1 MAKRVTKKIQTT
13 KQPNKPVSKKI
24 RFGLWFILVCSVIL
38 FSWYIIHTL
47 KLQKEEE
54 QAEAAVYDAFGTD
67 IPIRYPIHGIDVSSH
82 QNSISWRK
90 VAAMNVKKVKMSF
103 AFMKATEG
111 LGNTDENYKRN
122 YANAKKAG
130 MTCGAYH
137 FFLATKSGV
146 VQANNFIKSTSLA
159 KGDLPPVV
167 DVEQL
172 YGVAPFT
179 MRNRLKEYLQ
189 TIEAAYKIKPII
201 YSYVDFY
208 EHFLGK
214 EFDEYPLWVAHYEEK
229 DKPRIGRDWIF
240 WQHSEEG
247 HVNGISTPVDLSV
260 FRGDSL
266 AFQEML
272 IK

>member
-13 KQPNKPVSKKI
+13 KQPIKPVSKKI
-24 RFGLWFILVCSVIL
+24 RMWLWFGLFCTVIL
-38 FSWYIIHTL
+38 FSWYVVRTL

-54 QAEAAVYDAFGTD
+54 QAESAVYDAFGTD

-90 VAAMNVKKVKMSF
+90 VSAMNVKKVKMNF

-111 LGNTDENYKRN
+111 LGNTDEYYKRN
-122 YANAKKAG
+122 YTNAKKAG
-130 MTCGAYH
+130 MICGAYH

-146 VQANNFIKSTSLA
+146 IQANNFIKNTALA

-167 DVEQL
+167 DIEQL

-179 MRNRLKEYLQ
+179 MRNRLKEFL
-189 TIEAAYKIKPII
+189 TTVESAYKIKPII

-240 WQHSEEG
+240 WQHSEDG
-247 HVNGISTPVDLSV
+247 HVNGISTPVDLNV

-266 AFQEML
+266 AFQELL

>member
-1 MAKRVTKKIQTT
+1 MAKRVTKKIQPSKKSINT
-13 KQPNKPVSKKI
+13 VSSKI
-24 RFGLWFILVCSVIL
+24 RFLIWIILSFSAIIFI
-38 FSWYIIHTL
+38 WYVVHTL

-54 QAEAAVYDAFGTD
+54 KAESAVYEAFGTD
-67 IPIRYPIHGIDVSSH
+67 IPIKYPIHGIDVSSH
-82 QNSISWRK
+82 QNSISWHK
-90 VAAMNVKKVKMSF
+90 VASMKVKNVQISF
-103 AFMKATEG
+103 AYIKATEG

-122 YANAKKAG
+122 YNNAKKAG
-130 MTCGAYH
+130 IICGAYH

-146 VQANNFIKSTSLA
+146 VQANNFIKSTSLK

-167 DVEQL
+167 DIEQL

-179 MRNRLKEYLQ
+179 MRDRLKEFL
-189 TIEAAYKIKPII
+189 TTVETVYKTKPII

-208 EHFLGK
+208 EKYLGN

-247 HVNGISTPVDLSV
+247 HVNGISTPVDFNV

-266 AFQEML
+266 AFQELLM
-272 IK
+272 K